1 MTRSFVPIVSFTA
14 GEWSPRL
21 AGRIDIAKYQN
32 ACKTLKN
39 MIIWPHGGATRR
51 PGFEYIGQA
60 KETEVRLIK
69 FQYNTEQ
76 TYIIELG
83 NQYMRFY
90 RDGGQ
95 LVDGSQVPREIVTPY
110 LTEELQDIGFTQSG
124 DIMYLVHHNHPPQKL
139 SRTGVDEFSIDPVSF
154 TAQPAEW
161 TANNYPNIVTFYQQ
175 RTVWTGCPNNPQ
187 TLWFSV
193 SLSYENITPGT
204 SDSSGIRLT
213 LASDEVNAIKW
224 VLPASEILI
233 GTTGG
238 EWIIGGGGSNE
249 VLTPL
254 NVRAQKQSKHGSVKQ
269 NPLLI
274 GNSGVYISRNKEKVR
289 EMRYDLNI
297 DAFASPE
304 LSLLAEHIT
313 RKKVKELYH
322 IYTPDSVIW
331 CLLESGELAG
341 CTYLKDQEVIA
352 WHQHETSGT
361 IKSICTLEDD
371 EGSELWLAVERT
383 NGTFIERMHP
393 PFNGDTS
400 EDIACNYVDS
410 GLSYEGTPV
419 TEILGLD
426 HLEGEEVSI
435 LADGARTPNQTVA
448 GGKITLTKAASKI
461 IVGLKYEWALTP
473 MSVEGGNPTG
483 LSQSK
488 RKRIVKISARLERS
502 LGVKYK
508 TENTNETEL
517 INRDSS
523 QPLGT
528 PSKLISGD
536 REMQFHGDWN
546 KLGEFTLFG
555 DDLYPVNI
563 IAIVIQLVQNE

>member
-1 MTRSFVPIVSFTA
+1 MS
-14 GEWSPRL
+14 
-21 AGRIDIAKYQN
+21 
-32 ACKTLKN
+32 
-39 MIIWPHGGATRR
+39 
-51 PGFEYIGQA
+51 
-60 KETEVRLIK
+60 
-69 FQYNTEQ
+69 
-76 TYIIELG
+76 
-83 NQYMRFY
+83 
-90 RDGGQ
+90 
-95 LVDGSQVPREIVTPY
+95 
-110 LTEELQDIGFTQSG
+110 
-124 DIMYLVHHNHPPQKL
+124 
-139 SRTGVDEFSIDPVSF
+139 
-154 TAQPAEW
+154 
-161 TANNYPNIVTFYQQ
+161 
-175 RTVWTGCPNNPQ
+175 
-187 TLWFSV
+187 
-193 SLSYENITPGT
+193 
-204 SDSSGIRLT
+204 LT

-331 CLLESGELAG
+331 CLLETGELAG

-352 WHQHETSGT
+352 WHQHETDGV

-371 EGSELWLAVERT
+371 EGSELWLAIERS

-393 PFNGDTS
+393 PFNGEES
-400 EDIACNYVDS
+400 NDIACNYVDS
-410 GLSYEGTPV
+410 GLSHDGAAITTV
-419 TEILGLD
+419 SGLE
-426 HLEGEEVSI
+426 HLEGKEVSI
-435 LADGARTPNQTVA
+435 LADGARVPDQTVVS
-448 GGKITLTKAASKI
+448 GQIVLVKAASKI
-461 IVGLKYEWALTP
+461 IVGLKYQWALTP
-473 MSVEGGNPTG
+473 MSVEGGNPAG

-488 RKRIVKISARLERS
+488 RKRIVKLSVKLERS
-502 LGVKYK
+502 LGIKYK
-508 TENTNETEL
+508 TINSNTYEL
-517 INRDSS
+517 VTRTSD

-536 REMQFHGDWN
+536 REIPLSGDWN
-546 KLGEFTLFG
+546 KEGEFTLLG

-563 IAIVIQLVQNE
+563 IAIIIQLVQNE